1 MFMTII
7 SFIVTGVLFVV
18 LSFFINGIWVYYV
31 PASLLLLSVWLKVI
45 QMYWTADSSLTLVFR
60 MDPSAA
66 SGWVSIIS
74 IIYAIICIFI
84 GSWIALSICVLL
96 FILSLTMD
104 FRHSC

>member
-7 SFIVTGVLFVV
+7 SFIVTGILFVV
-18 LSFFINGIWVYYV
+18 LSFFITGIWVYYV
-31 PASLLLLSVWLKVI
+31 PASLLLLSVWLKVV
-45 QMYWTADSSLTLVFR
+45 QKTWSPSLTLAFR
-60 MDPSAA
+60 MDPSSA

-74 IIYAIICIFI
+74 IIYAIICILI

-104 FRHSC
+104 FRHSY